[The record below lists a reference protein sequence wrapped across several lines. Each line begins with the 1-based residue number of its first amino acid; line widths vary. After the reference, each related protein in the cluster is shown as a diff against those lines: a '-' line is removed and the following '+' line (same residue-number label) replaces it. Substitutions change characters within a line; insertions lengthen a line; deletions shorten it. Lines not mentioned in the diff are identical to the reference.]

1 MAAKAT
7 INAKGLTKD
16 YQGKVVVDHIDLD
29 LRSGEVFGLLGPN
42 GAGKTTTI
50 LMLLGLTE
58 PSGGK
63 VQVLGMDPARNP
75 LEVKSQVG
83 YLPDAVGFYESMTG
97 AENLRFTARLNG
109 LTGQDMEDRID
120 TALGEVGL
128 ADAKDQPTGTYS
140 RGMRQRLGIA
150 DALIKQPKVLILDE
164 PTTAIDP
171 EGVQEIL
178 ILIRKL
184 AEERGVT
191 ILLSSHLLHQVQT
204 VCDRVAIFV
213 QGKVVALGAPHELAA
228 RAGGPEELELRTD
241 GDVKRTESAL
251 ASMPDVKT
259 VVQTRIPGLLHLQV
273 ARGGTGR
280 VVKGLIDKG
289 IVVTHVRQTSED
301 LDEVYRR
308 YFQEDKPPVP
318 VSAGAGRSESEGSDS
333 DS

>member
-1 MAAKAT
+1 VAAKAT
-7 INAKGLTKD
+7 IHAKGLTKD
-16 YQGKVVVDHIDLD
+16 YEGKIVVDHIDLD

-58 PSGGK
+58 PSGGT
-63 VQVLGMDPARNP
+63 VQVLGLDPARHP

-83 YLPDAVGFYESMTG
+83 YLPDAVGFYEGMTG

-109 LTGQDMEDRID
+109 LAGQDMEERID
-120 TALGEVGL
+120 VALAEVGL
-128 ADAKDQPTGTYS
+128 SEARNQATGTYS

-150 DALIKQPKVLILDE
+150 DALIKEPRVLILDE

-178 ILIRKL
+178 VLIRKL

-213 QGKVVALGAPHELAA
+213 NGKVVALGAPHELAA
-228 RAGGPEELELRTD
+228 KAGGPEELELRTE
-241 GDVKRTESAL
+241 GDAKRTESAL

-259 VVQTRIPGLLHLQV
+259 VSATRIPGLLHLQV

-280 VVKGLIDKG
+280 VVKGLVDKG
-289 IVVTHVRQTSED
+289 IVVTHVRRTSED

-308 YFQEDKPPVP
+308 YFQPATSSMAVA
-318 VSAGAGRSESEGSDS
+318 AGAGKQESAGTDNDS
-333 DS
+333 